1 MQKRLIWQAYT
12 SDDRHKIIDAVKHG
26 ISINDGSIMNFNI
39 FSDLALS
46 LSVEIEENRILDL
59 HRTLSGILGISDFD
73 TESVQKESTKEW
85 LVFINISFGGGK
97 GELRTEKPAVPG

>member
-12 SDDRHKIIDAVKHG
+12 NDDRHKIIEAVKQG
-26 ISINDGSIMNFNI
+26 ISVNDGSIMNFNM

-46 LSVEIEENRILDL
+46 LSIEIDENRMLDL
-59 HRTLSGILGISDFD
+59 HRTLSGILEISDFNA
-73 TESVQKESTKEW
+73 ESIEPKSTKEW

-97 GELRTEKPAVPG
+97 GQLRTEKPAVPG